1 MLIGIMSFISEVFE
15 EVLVFVIVRTCNIVY
30 NVLKFFADLYNNLAA
45 LTTRK
50 FWLTSSK
57 NPNLKDGYIAAKN
70 PEALSAQVDEIMS
83 HIVRI
88 VK

>member
-1 MLIGIMSFISEVFE
+1 MLGIIRWFFE
-15 EVLVFVIVRTCNIVY
+15 IFDEILIFCIVVTVNILY
-30 NVLKFFADLYNNLAA
+30 TVLKFFADLYNNLAA
-45 LTTRK
+45 LTTKK

-70 PEALSAQVDEIMS
+70 PEALSAQVNEIMS